1 MRVSGPD
8 GGGESWAFTCRPNCA
23 RVLCWAPLKSTGHLR
38 TTNLLDLLSTT
49 SIRPVS
55 SFHREQTMAIA
66 AVRWR
71 LWRGVG
77 TAAAA
82 AAAASGTD
90 GNLLARLVSEPEC
103 RVKATMEEAASSG
116 THRDG
121 AFWEP
126 PVTALLRASSPT
138 KAHLVSRF
146 SPHSLAPSIKLVVGL
161 VN

>member
-1 MRVSGPD
+1 MGSSRVR
-8 GGGESWAFTCRPNCA
+8 GG
-23 RVLCWAPLKSTGHLR
+23 LR
-38 TTNLLDLLSTT
+38 TKNLLGLLSTT

-55 SFHREQTMAIA
+55 SFHRQQSMAIA
-66 AVRWR
+66 AVRRR
-71 LWRGVG
+71 LWRGMR
-77 TAAAA
+77 TAA

-116 THRDG
+116 AHRDG

-126 PVTALLRASSPT
+126 LAAALLRASSPT
-138 KAHLVSRF
+138 KAHLVSRS
-146 SPHSLAPSIKLVVGL
+146 SPHSLAPSIKLVAGL

>member
-1 MRVSGPD
+1 
-8 GGGESWAFTCRPNCA
+8 
-23 RVLCWAPLKSTGHLR
+23 
-38 TTNLLDLLSTT
+38 
-49 SIRPVS
+49 
-55 SFHREQTMAIA
+55 MAIA
-66 AVRWR
+66 AVRRR
-71 LWRGVG
+71 LWRGLG

-82 AAAASGTD
+82 VASGTD

-126 PVTALLRASSPT
+126 LAAALLRASSPT
-138 KAHLVSRF
+138 KAHLVSRS